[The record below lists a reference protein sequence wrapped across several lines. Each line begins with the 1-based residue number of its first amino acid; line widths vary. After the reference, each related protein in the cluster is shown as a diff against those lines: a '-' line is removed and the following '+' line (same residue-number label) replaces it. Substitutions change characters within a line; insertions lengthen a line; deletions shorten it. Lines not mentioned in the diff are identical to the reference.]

1 MGMRPLSSG
10 SRSRRACRDHSDP
23 VAPAFTGSSCGRA
36 PGSHGTATPR
46 SSWHSAW
53 LDSISGEA
61 EFACGRDGR
70 HRNRGG
76 RRASFRRDPGSRPAH
91 SPHVWGLFTP
101 QRKLRADPGTR
112 ELGRHVR
119 AAAGRNL
126 LVGLEVPLPDADE
139 LTNGNRCRQPISLA
153 RRAPSAMHH
162 GYGSNPVPRAAW
174 LACSDRDRHRM
185 DPHGRGPLGQR
196 LHQEMPSRLL
206 GSGRSALGRSWLVR
220 RRTAV
225 NETGP
230 FGYGMSR
237 LTPPSVIAC
246 SGRL

>member
-1 MGMRPLSSG
+1 VDISSREEYPRPVNAWTTRQPDRTGPASVRLEIWSRREDSSMGMRPLSSG

-119 AAAGRNL
+119 RSRT
-126 LVGLEVPLPDADE
+126 EP
-139 LTNGNRCRQPISLA
+139 A
-153 RRAPSAMHH
+153 R
-162 GYGSNPVPRAAW
+162 
-174 LACSDRDRHRM
+174 
-185 DPHGRGPLGQR
+185 
-196 LHQEMPSRLL
+196 
-206 GSGRSALGRSWLVR
+206 GSGSPLTRR
-220 RRTAV
+220 RRT
-225 NETGP
+225 N
-230 FGYGMSR
+230 
-237 LTPPSVIAC
+237 
-246 SGRL
+246 

>member
-1 MGMRPLSSG
+1 MARPSLLVVATVG
-10 SRSRRACRDHSDP
+10 IAIAVV
-23 VAPAFTGSSCGRA
+23 VAPAFGAIQGPGQPILRTCGAYSLPSGSCVPIPE
-36 PGSHGTATPR
+36 PGNSGAT
-46 SSWHSAW
+46 
-53 LDSISGEA
+53 
-61 EFACGRDGR
+61 C
-70 HRNRGG
+70 
-76 RRASFRRDPGSRPAH
+76 
-91 SPHVWGLFTP
+91 
-101 QRKLRADPGTR
+101 
-112 ELGRHVR
+112 

-139 LTNGNRCRQPISLA
+139 LTNGYRCRQPISLA